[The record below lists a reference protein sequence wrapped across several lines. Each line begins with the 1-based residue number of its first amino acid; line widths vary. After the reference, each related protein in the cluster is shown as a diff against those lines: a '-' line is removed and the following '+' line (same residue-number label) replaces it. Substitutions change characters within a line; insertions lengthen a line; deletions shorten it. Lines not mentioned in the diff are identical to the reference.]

1 MPRKIDAAAALDE
14 IRRRRAIARQ
24 RRAQRSKLSRYRSS
38 LVELRRAGASYRDLV
53 FWLRKNHRLNTDH
66 TTVMRY
72 MKSLPEMSDD
82 VSVSSTSTNHYQ

>member
-1 MPRKIDAAAALDE
+1 MPRKIDAVTALDE

-24 RRAQRSKLSRYRSS
+24 RKSQRSKLSRYRSS
-38 LVELRRAGASYRDLV
+38 LVELRREGASYRDLV
-53 FWLRKNHRLNTDH
+53 FWLRKSHRLNTDH

-82 VSVSSTSTNHYQ
+82 VSVSAADHSLC